1 MVRWMANIR
10 LFFSVDVHGNTEL
23 WNKWMN
29 AAEKY
34 KTSVIILAGDLTGKA
49 IIPIFDMKDHY
60 EAEIRGKKRVAR
72 GKEEL
77 EDLKRFIEGY
87 GYYYVVLT
95 PEEADELA
103 KDEAKVDALF
113 KQLISERM
121 RKWLDILIQKVDLS
135 STMAIVMPGN
145 DDEFY
150 IDDIIRE
157 YEDRGILYPLD
168 KVIELEHG
176 YQVVSL
182 DYVNPTPWSTPR
194 EVPDKKLAKIIQEKM
209 EMVTGDRSKVIFN
222 FHPPPYN
229 TKIDLAPKLDKNLRP
244 VYIGGAPEM
253 VHVGST
259 SVRKAIEEHQPILG
273 LHGHIHESSGVDK
286 IGNTLVM
293 NPGSEYSEGVL
304 RAYLIELDQD
314 GIVDWWRIEG

>member
-1 MVRWMANIR
+1 MANIR

-29 AAEKY
+29 AVEKY
-34 KTSVIILAGDLTGKA
+34 KTNVIILAGDLTGKA

-72 GKEEL
+72 GKDEL

-103 KDEAKVDALF
+103 RDEAKVDALF

-135 STMAIVMPGN
+135 NTMAIVMPGN

-168 KVIELEHG
+168 KVIELEHS

-182 DYVNPTPWSTPR
+182 DYVNPTPWNTPR
-194 EVPDKKLAKIIQEKM
+194 EVPDKKLAKIIQERVKM
-209 EMVTGDRSKVIFN
+209 VSTGDRSKVIFN
-222 FHPPPYN
+222 FHPPPHN

-244 VYIGGAPEM
+244 VYVGGAPEM

-259 SVRKAIEEHQPILG
+259 SVRKAIEEYQPILG

-286 IGNTLVM
+286 IGKTLVM